1 MARLARDAWRGTAM
15 AKHGFNLFKW
25 TVYGLLL
32 LNMYLFLRTED
43 TYTAFLDSAAW
54 LLLLGLMEYESSSLD
69 RDYDSETERY
79 VIIALN
85 IVAYSVIVFAWYGY
99 IVEEK
104 WIDVVNASAWLGV
117 CAVLLWQMYVP
128 GDYEGAEYNIVNGIK
143 IGLYALLVGCAL
155 WWTID
160 AEKPLDA
167 VDAWLWLACFAVIEL
182 NVFGFD
188 QSGASAAPDG
198 IVAISDSDVT
208 KDGA

>member
-1 MARLARDAWRGTAM
+1 MAVI

-32 LNMYLFLRTED
+32 LNMYLFLRTEA

-54 LLLLGLMEYESSSLD
+54 LLLLGLMEYESSTLD
-69 RDYDSETERY
+69 RDYDSEVERY

-99 IVEEK
+99 IIEEK
-104 WIDVVNASAWLGV
+104 WLDVVNASAWLGV
-117 CAVLLWQMYVP
+117 CAVLLWQMYAP
-128 GDYEGAEYNIVNGIK
+128 GEYEGGEYTVMNGIK
-143 IGLYALLVGCAL
+143 IGLYALLTGCAL
-155 WWTID
+155 WWTIE
-160 AEKPLDA
+160 AAKPLDA

-188 QSGASAAPDG
+188 QGGAAAAPDG